1 MKIEK
6 MEAEREGRRRAM
18 QERKIERAQEATR
31 QKAAGI
37 AGDVDFNSLIGTWR
51 EEHQSE
57 AKPHTA
63 TRAKIVI
70 CVRKRPIS
78 EKEVNRKDH
87 DCITCLHPV
96 VWVHSSKLR
105 VDGINKYLDH
115 SSFSLDHAFDETCS
129 TEEIYQYST
138 LPLLD
143 FTLSGTGGRATVFAY
158 GQTGSGKVSC
168 GLVDIWEH
176 SSESR
181 SN

>member
-6 MEAEREGRRRAM
+6 MEAEREERRRAM

-37 AGDVDFNSLIGTWR
+37 TGDVDFNSLIGTWR
-51 EEHQSE
+51 DEHQSK
-57 AKPHTA
+57 AKPHAGTPA
-63 TRAKIVI
+63 AKIVI

-78 EKEVNRKDH
+78 EKEVYRNDH
-87 DCITCLHPV
+87 DCITCFNPV

-129 TEEIYQYST
+129 TEDIYHYST
-138 LPLLD
+138 MPLLD
-143 FTLSGTGGRATVFAY
+143 FTLSGKGGRATVFAY

-168 GLVDIWEH
+168 GTGRYLGLFIKVAF
-176 SSESR
+176 
-181 SN
+181 